1 MLLRRRESAVILG
14 VSESQIF
21 KWERAGILPAIVIP
35 GIRAVRNRASDVRSL
50 ADNIAA
56 GRLCVGEND

>member
-1 MLLRRRESAVILG
+1 V
-14 VSESQIF
+14 F

-50 ADNIAA
+50 ANSIAA
-56 GRLCVGEND
+56 GRLSVDQVAVRESEGQPASRTFER